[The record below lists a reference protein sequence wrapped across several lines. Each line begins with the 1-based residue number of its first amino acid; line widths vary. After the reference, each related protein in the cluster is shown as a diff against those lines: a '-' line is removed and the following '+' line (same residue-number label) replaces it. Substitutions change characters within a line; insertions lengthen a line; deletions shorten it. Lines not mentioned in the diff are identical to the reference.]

1 MGARLG
7 KSEVLHTFFP
17 AKPNHSEDE
26 KLLIISSLKGSLFQQ
41 PQSPRQHLPCPFVQ
55 QGITTPLI
63 AVQVIIVEPSVHCV
77 GRPQQNNFV
86 KQGVKGIIHAVC
98 LMHDYAKL
106 ESVPKY

>member
-41 PQSPRQHLPCPFVQ
+41 PQSPHQHLPCPFVQ
-55 QGITTPLI
+55 QCMYHHPIDSSSGHHSPT
-63 AVQVIIVEPSVHCV
+63 QCV
-77 GRPQQNNFV
+77 GRLQQN
-86 KQGVKGIIHAVC
+86 
-98 LMHDYAKL
+98 
-106 ESVPKY
+106 